1 MALRATHVES
11 GTDIS
16 IGPYVDPISQ
26 DVIEEVYQNCGA
38 GVLECREHDHDPNF
52 AHLRDPVDGRVHG
65 AWLYVAKRNRKTL
78 TILAH
83 NSTKCREELR
93 GLRCSVEIHGGKS
106 DQHQWYQDYISRAVD
121 DVGFPV
127 NQEVYLPSGTFL
139 DVQVQGPIGLVGFEV
154 QHSFLSLG
162 KVRAR
167 TRKAI
172 SEGIP
177 LVWCADHKDPDWA
190 FKVPH
195 FEANQ
200 LPDGLAPRGS
210 WTVTTGPRRI
220 IRVACSP
227 QNADRLPRCLKPRRR
242 NWCGGWHPVFEP
254 MRGLVVDSIAQQVP
268 AGELIPLDTRL
279 PQGVILTTAA
289 CYDLWHNE
297 FADHSQ
303 AREGQRNDAKPCGYV
318 PQLQPP
324 PPPVPCSRCGQRLLL
339 IRPGRDLCE
348 KCRIE
353 LGLPRQLWS
362 K

>member
-1 MALRATHVES
+1 MAMRATHVES
-11 GTDIS
+11 GKTIAV
-16 IGPYVDPISQ
+16 GPRITPDDQ
-26 DVIEEVYQNCGA
+26 AVIDEIYQNCGE
-38 GVLECREHDHDPNF
+38 GVLECREHDNDPRL
-52 AHLRDPVDGRVHG
+52 AYLRDAAGQVHG
-65 AWLYVAKRNRKTL
+65 AWVYLQYRNNKSL
-78 TILAH
+78 LVMAH
-83 NSTKCREELR
+83 HPNGTGREFKFQPHLIP
-93 GLRCSVEIHGGKS
+93 VGKS

-195 FEANQ
+195 FEANEI
-200 LPDGLAPRGS
+200 PDGLAPRGS

-227 QNADRLPRCLKPRRR
+227 RNADRLPRCLKPRRR

-254 MRGLVVDSIAQQVP
+254 MRRLVVDSIAQQVP
-268 AGELIPLDTRL
+268 AGELIPLDTRM

-303 AREGQRNDAKPCGYV
+303 ARERQRNDVKPCGYV
-318 PQLQPP
+318 PQLQALPP
-324 PPPVPCSRCGQRLLL
+324 PALCSRCGQHLLL
-339 IRPGRDLCE
+339 VRPGRDLCE

-353 LGLPRQLWS
+353 LGLPPRLRS